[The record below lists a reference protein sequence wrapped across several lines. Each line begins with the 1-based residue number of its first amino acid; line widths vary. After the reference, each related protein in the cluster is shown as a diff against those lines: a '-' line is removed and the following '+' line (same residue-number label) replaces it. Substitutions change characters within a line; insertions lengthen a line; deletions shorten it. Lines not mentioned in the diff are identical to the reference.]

1 MTTAHIEP
9 GISVV
14 RDTTGKIVGYLVDGI
29 SRPWRT
35 LRAARAAKRRL

>member
-14 RDTTGKIVGYLVDGI
+14 RDSAGNVVGYLVEGI

-35 LRAARAAKRRL
+35 LRAARAAMRRL